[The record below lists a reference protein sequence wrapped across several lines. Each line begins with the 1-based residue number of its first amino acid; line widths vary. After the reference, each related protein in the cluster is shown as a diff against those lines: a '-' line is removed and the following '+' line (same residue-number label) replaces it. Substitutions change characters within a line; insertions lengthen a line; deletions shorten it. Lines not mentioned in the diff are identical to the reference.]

1 MSACCGRV
9 EFCESEAELRP
20 LKKTDSKEGERMM
33 HSSADEIRCQ
43 SLGTKLPALHKK
55 MRPEHCSESRGFCG
69 LLRKLFQVV
78 ASVALTTLSP
88 VLIGDDRL
96 ELVMVISEP
105 EYETHRTLP
114 EFAERYLSDQFRVSL
129 VTQDPGDE
137 NGLIN
142 LDAISDADLM
152 LISVRRRTLPPEQL
166 QRIRDY
172 VSSGRPVLGVRTASH
187 AFHLRGRKAPEG
199 RSDWPSFD
207 QEVIGGSYTN
217 HRGAG
222 PAVAVVPAS
231 EGAALHPILK
241 SVDVTRL
248 SGFGSLYQVLPL
260 QTGAVPLLIGSI
272 PDYPSEPVAWTFQ
285 RADGGMTFYTSL
297 GHPKD
302 FSQMEFCQL
311 LQNAAQWLVR
321 KEIARNTQESDL
333 D

>member
-1 MSACCGRV
+1 MA
-9 EFCESEAELRP
+9 
-20 LKKTDSKEGERMM
+20 
-33 HSSADEIRCQ
+33 HSSADEIGGPV
-43 SLGTKLPALHKK
+43 LGTHPPALNEEW
-55 MRPEHCSESRGFCG
+55 RPQLRSESQGLCG

-78 ASVALTTLSP
+78 VSVALMNLSP
-88 VLIGDDRL
+88 VVIGDDRP
-96 ELVMVISEP
+96 ELVMLISEP

-187 AFHLRGRKAPEG
+187 AFHLRAKNAPEG

-217 HRGAG
+217 HRGVG
-222 PAVAVVPAS
+222 PAVTVVPAGD
-231 EGAALHPILK
+231 GAVEHPILK

-260 QTGAVPLLIGSI
+260 QKGAVPLLIGSI

-302 FSQMEFCQL
+302 FSQTEFCQL
-311 LQNAAQWLVR
+311 LMNAAQWLVR